1 MHLNYDLE
9 LPYKELIKKWS
20 QFKDRLIMFDISEW
34 MDGLKKDHWKH
45 VSCLACIL
53 FKYKTCAFWY
63 FPNMKIYLKDA
74 ALKLPSG
81 LMRPGQCKP
90 EFRKNDLPANL

>member
-34 MDGLKKDHWKH
+34 MDGLKKDNWKH
-45 VSCLACIL
+45 VFCLVFI
-53 FKYKTCAFWY
+53 FF
-63 FPNMKIYLKDA
+63 
-74 ALKLPSG
+74 
-81 LMRPGQCKP
+81 
-90 EFRKNDLPANL
+90 